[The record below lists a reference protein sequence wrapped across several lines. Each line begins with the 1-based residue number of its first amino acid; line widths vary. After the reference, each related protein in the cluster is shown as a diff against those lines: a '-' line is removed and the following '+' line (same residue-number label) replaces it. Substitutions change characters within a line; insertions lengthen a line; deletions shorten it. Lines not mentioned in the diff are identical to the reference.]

1 MGSEPPHDPAD
12 ERQVRRE
19 VELNGDD
26 ADHPGDDVKRN
37 ADLDEIEVAVAA
49 D

>member
-1 MGSEPPHDPAD
+1 MTPRMSAKSEG
-12 ERQVRRE
+12 E

-26 ADHPGDDVKRN
+26 ADHPGHDVKRN